1 MILRRD
7 TVMTAD
13 IKEKMSRRIK
23 SDDGFIAALDQSGGS
38 TPTTLRLYGVEADQY
53 AGEHEMFAK
62 IHEMRVRIIRS
73 SAFSGKSI
81 IGAILFERTISEE
94 IDGQPVPI
102 HLYQALD
109 IVPFLKVDRG
119 LAETRDDVQL
129 MNDIPNLEESLERAV
144 SAGIFG
150 TKMRSVIHAA
160 NLEGI
165 KTVVSQQFELAAS
178 IREFGLVSIIEPE
191 IDIYASDKPEAEQ
204 ILLDELRV
212 YIEALGDS
220 FPIILKLT
228 IPTVPDLYSCLV
240 TSSHV
245 LRIAALSGGYSTKEA
260 CRLLKQNRGMIASFS
275 RALTEGLTKNMDDGK
290 FNDVLKGNIDDIY
303 NASIE

>member
-94 IDGQPVPI
+94 IDG
-102 HLYQALD
+102 
-109 IVPFLKVDRG
+109 
-119 LAETRDDVQL
+119 
-129 MNDIPNLEESLERAV
+129 
-144 SAGIFG
+144 
-150 TKMRSVIHAA
+150 
-160 NLEGI
+160 
-165 KTVVSQQFELAAS
+165 
-178 IREFGLVSIIEPE
+178 
-191 IDIYASDKPEAEQ
+191 
-204 ILLDELRV
+204 
-212 YIEALGDS
+212 
-220 FPIILKLT
+220 
-228 IPTVPDLYSCLV
+228 
-240 TSSHV
+240 
-245 LRIAALSGGYSTKEA
+245 
-260 CRLLKQNRGMIASFS
+260 
-275 RALTEGLTKNMDDGK
+275 
-290 FNDVLKGNIDDIY
+290 
-303 NASIE
+303 